1 MDQKKIR
8 IGIAQINTIVGD
20 LKGNGALILKQMAI
34 AGKND
39 VDILL
44 FPELTVTGYPPEDL
58 LFKESF
64 IDANIEV
71 VHQIRQHTGEMI
83 VILGF
88 VDKVG
93 DKYYN
98 AAAILYRGQIIAR
111 YHKIALPNYGVFD
124 EKRYFEPGNQLFSLN
139 WNGIKL
145 GLTICEDIWA
155 DLNLADALVFLN
167 DVQIILNISASPFH
181 VGKRKVREQLI
192 TNHAFSKR
200 VQFVYTNLIGGQDE
214 LIFDGQSLVSDENG
228 RILQRGLPFQE
239 DFFVIDLEVEKVNQI
254 RLEDTAFLARKE
266 VFLSTFPIKEI
277 RLETKTTNSSKIFL
291 PNPQRTEL
299 DNLAEVYQAL
309 VLGTRDYTIKNGFQ
323 KVVLGLSGGIDSA
336 LCAAIAVDALGAE
349 NVMGVAMPSQYS
361 SEHSVQDAQKL
372 VENLK
377 CKFYIIPIQST
388 YQSYQA
394 MLAEVFQD
402 LSEDVT
408 EENIQARIRGNII
421 MALSNKFGWLAIT
434 TGNKSEVSV
443 GYCTLYGDMVGG
455 FAIIKDVPKTMVYQL
470 AHYRNQMANSF
481 LIPENTLIKAPSAE
495 LRPGQFDE
503 DSLPKYSLLDKI
515 LEAYVGLNF
524 ELKKII
530 ALGYPE
536 DVVREVVRLVDK
548 SEYKRRQSAPGIKIT
563 PRAFGKDRRM
573 PLTNK
578 YYHQ

>member
-1 MDQKKIR
+1 MRNKQIR
-8 IGIAQINTIVGD
+8 IGIAQINTTVGD
-20 LKGNGALILKQMAI
+20 LKGNCELILNEI
-34 AGKND
+34 GKAEKKG

-44 FPELTVTGYPPEDL
+44 FPELTITGYPPEDL

-64 IDANIEV
+64 IEANIQIL
-71 VHQIRQHTGEMI
+71 HQIMHHIGKII
-83 VILGF
+83 VIVGF
-88 VDKVG
+88 VDKVD
-93 DKYYN
+93 DKYFN
-98 AAAILYRGQIIAR
+98 AAAILYQDQIIAR

-155 DLNLADALVFLN
+155 DLNLPDALVFLN

-181 VGKRKVREQLI
+181 VGKRKVREQLV
-192 TNHAFSKR
+192 TNHALSKR
-200 VQFVYTNLIGGQDE
+200 VQLVYTNLIGGQDE
-214 LIFDGQSLVSDENG
+214 LIFDGQSLVCNENG
-228 RILQRGLPFQE
+228 QVILRGQPFQN
-239 DFFVIDLEVEKVNQI
+239 DFLIIDLNVEQVNQI
-254 RLEDTAFLARKE
+254 RLKDAGFLARKE

-277 RLETKTTNSSKIFL
+277 RLETRISSSRKPLLPDYKT
-291 PNPQRTEL
+291 TEL
-299 DNLAEVYQAL
+299 DNLGEVYQAL
-309 VLGTRDYTIKNGFQ
+309 VLGTRDYTIKNGFK

-349 NVMGVAMPSQYS
+349 NVIGVAMPSEYS
-361 SEHSVQDAQKL
+361 SEHSLQDAQKL
-372 VENLK
+372 VENLN
-377 CKFYIIPIQST
+377 CEFYIIPIQST
-388 YQSYQA
+388 YQSYQK
-394 MLAEVFQD
+394 MLADVFQN
-402 LSEDVT
+402 LPLDVT

-434 TGNKSEVSV
+434 TGNKSEISV

-470 AHYRNQMANSF
+470 ARYRNQMANYF
-481 LIPENTLIKAPSAE
+481 LIPENTLTKAPSAE

-515 LEAYVGLNF
+515 LEAYVELNF
-524 ELKKII
+524 ELNKII

-536 DVVREVVRLVDK
+536 EVVREVIRLVDK

-573 PLTNK
+573 PVTNK
-578 YYHQ
+578 YRHQ

>member
-1 MDQKKIR
+1 MEQRKIR
-8 IGIAQINTIVGD
+8 IGIAQINTTVGD
-20 LKGNGALILKQMAI
+20 LKGNCALILKEI
-34 AGKND
+34 ANGEKNGVD
-39 VDILL
+39 VLL

-58 LFKESF
+58 LFKDTF
-64 IDANIEV
+64 IEANIEV
-71 VHQIRQHTGEMI
+71 LYEIMRHTGEQI
-83 VILGF
+83 VIVGF

-124 EKRYFEPGNQLFSLN
+124 EKRYFEPGNQLYSLN
-139 WNGIKL
+139 WNGTKL
-145 GLTICEDIWA
+145 GLTICEDVWT
-155 DLNLADALVFLN
+155 DLNLPDALVYLN
-167 DVQIILNISASPFH
+167 DVQIILNISASPYH
-181 VGKRKVREQLI
+181 VGKRKAREQLVA
-192 TNHAFSKR
+192 NHALSKR
-200 VQFVYTNLIGGQDE
+200 VKFVYANLIGGQDE

-228 RILQRGLPFQE
+228 QIIQRGQPFKE
-239 DFFVIDLEVEKVNQI
+239 DFFMIDLDVEAVNHI
-254 RLEDTAFLARKE
+254 RRRDTAFLARKD

-277 RLETKTTNSSKIFL
+277 RLETKTSNLTTPPL
-291 PNPQRTEL
+291 PVHQTTEL
-299 DNLAEVYQAL
+299 DNLGEIYQAL
-309 VLGTRDYTIKNGFQ
+309 VLGTRDYALKNGF
-323 KVVLGLSGGIDSA
+323 KKIILGLSGGIDSA
-336 LCAAIAVDALGAE
+336 LCATIAVDALGTD
-349 NVMGVAMPSQYS
+349 NVIGVAMPSAYS

-372 VENLK
+372 VDNLN
-377 CKFYIIPIQST
+377 CKVYIIPIQST
-388 YQSYQA
+388 FESYQK
-394 MLAEVFQD
+394 MLADVFQH
-402 LSEDVT
+402 LPADVT

-470 AHYRNQMANSF
+470 ARYRNQMANYF
-481 LIPENTLIKAPSAE
+481 LIPENTLTKAPSAE

-515 LEAYVGLNF
+515 LEAYVELNF
-524 ELKKII
+524 EINKII

-536 DVVREVVRLVDK
+536 DVVREVIRLVDH

-578 YYHQ
+578 YRHQ